1 MTATDPTFQSM
12 RSGQALKAG
21 VTHKQQ
27 RNPSW
32 THPLHGVTRPASVEC
47 AGDLLRISDAT
58 ALMGSANVLGGWASL
73 RAQGNTWFD
82 GAGAQKTRKDI
93 LIHNLPGAELRPRD
107 GIRPTECLLYP
118 DEIIA
123 LENYAVTTM
132 ARAVY
137 DEMLIASSVRAAVA
151 VLDIAVSTTTALPHT
166 TLRRVGQVL
175 HSHHK
180 TRGIVQ
186 ARKALLLGSSRS
198 ASPWETKT
206 RLIAVLDAGL
216 NGLLVNVPVFDRQ
229 GNLLGIADLLD
240 QRSGLVIESDG
251 SGHRDELTHSEDNI
265 REEKF
270 ERALL
275 TVVRVTSREH
285 SDRGAVVRRIR
296 AARRDALELPN
307 DRWTLDEPDWWWGW
321 QPGRRWY

>member
-1 MTATDPTFQSM
+1 
-12 RSGQALKAG
+12 
-21 VTHKQQ
+21 
-27 RNPSW
+27 
-32 THPLHGVTRPASVEC
+32 
-47 AGDLLRISDAT
+47 
-58 ALMGSANVLGGWASL
+58 MGPANVLGGWASL

-82 GAGAQKTRKDI
+82 GVGAQKTHKDI
-93 LIHNLPGAELRPRD
+93 LIHNLSGAEIRPRA

-118 DEIIA
+118 DEIIV

-137 DEMLIASSVRAAVA
+137 DEMLVASSVRAAVTA
-151 VLDIAVSTTTALPHT
+151 LDIAVSTTTGLPHT
-166 TLRRVGQVL
+166 TLRRVNQVID
-175 HSHHK
+175 SHHK

-186 ARKALLLGSSRS
+186 ARKALLLASSRS
-198 ASPWETKT
+198 ASPWEAKT

-216 NGLLVNVPVFDRQ
+216 NGLLVNVPMFNRQ
-229 GNLLGIADLLD
+229 GSLLGIADLLD
-240 QRSGLVIESDG
+240 QLSGLVIESDG
-251 SGHRDELTHSEDNI
+251 SGHRDAIAHSDDNI

-285 SDRGAVVRRIR
+285 SDRGSVARRIR

-307 DRWTLDEPDWWWGW
+307 DRWTLDKPGWWWGW
-321 QPGRRWY
+321 PPGRRWD